1 MVYEGY
7 CFGLLEIPKIADLF
21 SLDLHTKTKI
31 VGIVVG
37 YGRCRSIQSIFLD
50 VKSTISIISVVSIT
64 A

>member
-7 CFGLLEIPKIADLF
+7 CFGLLEIVKIVDSF
-21 SLDLHTKTKI
+21 SLVSCTKTKI

-37 YGRCRSIQSIFLD
+37 YCRSTQSIFLD
-50 VKSTISIISVVSIT
+50 VKSTSNITSAVCIT

>member
-7 CFGLLEIPKIADLF
+7 CFGLLEIPKIADIF
-21 SLDLHTKTKI
+21 FLDFHMKTKI

-37 YGRCRSIQSIFLD
+37 YGRSTQSIFLD
-50 VKSTISIISVVSIT
+50 VKSTIIITSVVSIT